1 MARYRKIEP
10 RFWDDLK
17 VRKLDV
23 TGKAIALYLI
33 TASNRI
39 GLFVLSTAKA
49 ADDLGL
55 RTETFRERLANVC
68 ETLGWG
74 FDEVSRVF
82 WIPSWWKC
90 NYPENP
96 NVMIG
101 NLADL
106 DDVPDSELTERFLSN
121 TKHLRGGV
129 LDAFLERCRNVAET
143 LPERLAN
150 QKQKQKQEQEQEEE
164 PPLPLAVEGTPP
176 ADAGLAPGSDPI
188 APAIRAKR
196 GERQAEIAA
205 VFDHWRT
212 VCQHP
217 GAKLDAKRSTLIA
230 RRLRDG
236 YSVADLCEAVDGC
249 TRSRFHQGANDQ
261 GKVYDG
267 LELIL
272 RNGDKVDAFRK
283 VARGEGQTSGDRD
296 WKTEVM
302 NERVR
307 DAFSTAASTQ
317 QMIPQVNGAVV
328 GLLKE
333 EENDGP
339 F

>member
-1 MARYRKIEP
+1 MAI
-10 RFWDDLK
+10 
-17 VRKLDV
+17 VRVSGFLDV
-23 TGKAIALYLI
+23 FGQDDVRVHSWDMNMTEAL
-33 TASNRI
+33 R
-39 GLFVLSTAKA
+39 K
-49 ADDLGL
+49 
-55 RTETFRERLANVC
+55 RRQRERTPSGRCPDNVR
-68 ETLGWG
+68 TP
-74 FDEVSRVF
+74 
-82 WIPSWWKC
+82 PS
-90 NYPENP
+90 
-96 NVMIG
+96 G
-101 NLADL
+101 QR
-106 DDVPDSELTERFLSN
+106 PD
-121 TKHLRGGV
+121 
-129 LDAFLERCRNVAET
+129 NVATSRARSEDGSGIRKRKT
-143 LPERLAN
+143 
-150 QKQKQKQEQEQEEE
+150 EEE
-164 PPLPLAVEGTPP
+164 PPFPLAVEGTPP
-176 ADAGLAPGSDPI
+176 ADAGLSPGSDPI
-188 APAIRAKR
+188 APTIRAKR

-283 VARGEGQTSGDRD
+283 LARGEGQTSGDRD